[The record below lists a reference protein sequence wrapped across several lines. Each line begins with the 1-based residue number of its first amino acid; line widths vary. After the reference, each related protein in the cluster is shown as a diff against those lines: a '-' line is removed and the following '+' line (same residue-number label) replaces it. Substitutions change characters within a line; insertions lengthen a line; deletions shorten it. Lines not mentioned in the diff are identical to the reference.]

1 MPRVR
6 LTATGRGVGA
16 SGEDAAFAELV
27 RTEVARVAPRT
38 RPEIGVAAD
47 DAVTVSVELDRTDQ
61 GAVGELMER
70 LLQEPRVESTVLDD
84 EPADDG

>member
-1 MPRVR
+1 
-6 LTATGRGVGA
+6 
-16 SGEDAAFAELV
+16 
-27 RTEVARVAPRT
+27 
-38 RPEIGVAAD
+38 
-47 DAVTVSVELDRTDQ
+47 VTVSVELDRSDQ

>member
-1 MPRVR
+1 MTPSPSRSSS
-6 LTATGRGVGA
+6 T
-16 SGEDAAFAELV
+16 S
-27 RTEVARVAPRT
+27 
-38 RPEIGVAAD
+38 
-47 DAVTVSVELDRTDQ
+47 DQ